1 MSCEALTSSDVEAI
15 LRSCGAF
22 LDGHFVLSSGMHSAH
37 YIEKFRVLERPDITA
52 ALCAEFVRRFC
63 NEGID
68 VVLGAAVGGII
79 LAYETARQL
88 GCKAMFTEREGGLMK
103 LRRGFAIHVGMNVL
117 VVEDIVTTG
126 SSLKEVIS
134 VAKSHG
140 ANIVGAAVIVDRGKE
155 PLQLDVRFEAL
166 LRLPLDAYEPNEC
179 PLCKLGIPLQV
190 PGSRHLS
197 GQQ

>member
-1 MSCEALTSSDVEAI
+1 LSWDALTPSDVEAI

-22 LDGHFVLSSGMHSAH
+22 LDGHFLLSSGMHSAH

-52 ALCAEFVRRFC
+52 TLCAEFVRRFGD
-63 NEGID
+63 EGID

-88 GCKAMFTEREGGLMK
+88 GCKAMFTEREGGVMT
-103 LRRGFAIHVGMNVL
+103 LRRGFAIHVGTKVL

-126 SSLKEVIS
+126 SSLREVIS

-140 ANIVGAAVIVDRGKE
+140 ADVVGAAAIVDRGKE
-155 PLQLDVRFEAL
+155 PLRFDVRYEAL
-166 LRLPLDAYEPNEC
+166 LRLPLDAYEPDDC
-179 PLCKLGIPLQV
+179 PLCKLGIPLQA
-190 PGSRHLS
+190 PGSRHIS
-197 GQQ
+197 GQ